1 MKLKK
6 ISNYV
11 IEAWAKEKKMS
22 IEEFMDW
29 VKARPGWKKI
39 KKFLEWIKTTPGYKN
54 LKKFWRGL
62 DR

>member
-1 MKLKK
+1 MENFMKLKK

-29 VKARPGWKKI
+29 VKARPGYKK
-39 KKFLEWIKTTPGYKN
+39 

-62 DR
+62 DNEV